1 MGQFDKRSALTIKK
15 KSYCITGLIMLS
27 PRIHVNHVKSEL
39 CASQMEA
46 GLSSHS
52 LIHIPRRIC
61 NLQNISGI

>member
-39 CASQMEA
+39 CEA